1 MENYLEQNRPNQ
13 DDCILDSDSINYGYL
28 SDVTGNEVSQREPCR
43 LIRLPLMNRF
53 LCTVG
58 RGR

>member
-1 MENYLEQNRPNQ
+1 MGNLEQNRLSQ
-13 DDCILDSDSINYGYL
+13 DYYNRDSDSMNNGFL

-43 LIRLPLMNRF
+43 LIRLPLINWF
-53 LCTVG
+53 PCTVG